1 MFFQVIAAIFRQFV
15 SGDAEEM
22 HMVKSQK
29 LQDETHDS
37 AQNCIALDVTYLN
50 QTTFGDLA
58 LRTEILGLF
67 RAQVKAVRTQL
78 LLPVDQK
85 AWVYLTHTL
94 KGAAAAVGAQQLAA
108 LADTWGSVVP
118 PKTQT
123 TRLACEAQLSL
134 AMARFNRIAD
144 QLNA

>member
-1 MFFQVIAAIFRQFV
+1 MFFQVIAGNFGQFTRR
-15 SGDAEEM
+15 DAEEM
-22 HMVKSQK
+22 VMVKSHK
-29 LQDETHDS
+29 LRDETHDS
-37 AQNCIALDVTYLN
+37 PQNCVALDVAYLN

-67 RAQVKAVRTQL
+67 CAQVKAVRTQL
-78 LLPVDQK
+78 LLPVDQT
-85 AWVYLTHTL
+85 AWAYLTHTL

-108 LADTWGSVVP
+108 LADGWGSNAP

-123 TRLACEAQLSL
+123 MRLSCEAQLSL

-144 QLNA
+144 QLDA

>member
-1 MFFQVIAAIFRQFV
+1 ML
-15 SGDAEEM
+15 
-22 HMVKSQK
+22 MVKSQK
-29 LQDETHDS
+29 LRDETHDS
-37 AQNCIALDVTYLN
+37 PQNCNALDVAYLN

-94 KGAAAAVGAQQLAA
+94 KGAAAAVGAKQLAA
-108 LADTWGSVVP
+108 LADSWGSNAP
-118 PKTQT
+118 PENQT
-123 TRLACEAQLSL
+123 TRLSCEAQLSL

>member
-1 MFFQVIAAIFRQFV
+1 
-15 SGDAEEM
+15 
-22 HMVKSQK
+22 MVKSQK
-29 LQDETHDS
+29 LRGETHDS
-37 AQNCIALDVTYLN
+37 AQNCIALDVAYLN
-50 QTTFGDLA
+50 QTTFGDIA

-78 LLPVDQK
+78 LLPIDQK

-108 LADTWGSVVP
+108 LADMWGGNGA
-118 PKTQT
+118 PKSQT
-123 TRLACEAQLSL
+123 MRLAYEAQLIHG
-134 AMARFNRIAD
+134 MTHFNRIAD